1 MDQTKGHKK
10 DVSRKPRPRST
21 SCVGHAS
28 WCLRFV
34 GLAVAFGESAWRAAV
49 RWWLVRA
56 AVESF
61 GVAAFAELLLWRV
74 SAGQSCGSFL
84 GGGLVVKRGSLNSI
98 VPVSTRILPD
108 LFGEIQQVTRLG
120 AANRRNDQTSSGAG
134 TGVVTG
140 VGVRCGTVITRITA
154 VRMTVAA
161 RIVRKVMVSLAI
173 SHPRNK
179 ATTGFTNA

>member
-1 MDQTKGHKK
+1 
-10 DVSRKPRPRST
+10 
-21 SCVGHAS
+21 
-28 WCLRFV
+28 
-34 GLAVAFGESAWRAAV
+34 V

-61 GVAAFAELLLWRV
+61 GVAAFAEPLLWRV

-84 GGGLVVKRGSLNSI
+84 GGGLAIKRGPLSLDPI